1 VWNNKA
7 NNLTKTFSFFY
18 FIISVNEMSIVS
30 ISGSTL
36 SVDLS
41 KNFKILDEAVAS
53 GRKDRNGKPVTH
65 GWIATPKQVM
75 SLNNVVAYLPS
86 KYASEVLSFALS
98 LFDRNVKEYTT
109 WKDSQPKVVVK
120 SAPKKVK
127 AVKKSA

>member
-1 VWNNKA
+1 
-7 NNLTKTFSFFY
+7 
-18 FIISVNEMSIVS
+18 
-30 ISGSTL
+30 
-36 SVDLS
+36 
-41 KNFKILDEAVAS
+41 
-53 GRKDRNGKPVTH
+53 
-65 GWIATPKQVM
+65 M

-109 WKDSQPKVVVK
+109 WKDSQPKVVVN